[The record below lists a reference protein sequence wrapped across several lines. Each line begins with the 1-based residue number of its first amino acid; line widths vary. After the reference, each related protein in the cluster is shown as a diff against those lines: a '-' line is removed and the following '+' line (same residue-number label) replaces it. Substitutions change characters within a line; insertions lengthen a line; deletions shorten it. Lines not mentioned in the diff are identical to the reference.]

1 MIQSKPVTD
10 RRSKFIATLFHV
22 ESEEDVGNALKT
34 LMKKKKYLKATHNI
48 YAYRLKTKD
57 SKIIEKK
64 KDDGET
70 GAGIRI
76 LNLLQKNNV
85 INILIIVTRWYGGIH
100 LGSDRFKHIVNA
112 AKEVLEFDTK

>member
-1 MIQSKPVTD
+1 MLQSKPVTD

-22 ESEEDVGNALKT
+22 ESEEEVRNALKT

-48 YAYRLKTKD
+48 YAFRLKTLDK
-57 SKIIEKK
+57 KIIEKK

-76 LNLLQKNNV
+76 LNLLRKNESV
-85 INILIIVTRWYGGIH
+85 NILIIVTRWYGGVH
-100 LGSDRFKHIVNA
+100 LGSDRFKHIVNT
-112 AKEVLEFDTK
+112 AKEVLELTT